1 MKNRLNII
9 LAVATVGFFVGCS
22 EDSFLE
28 EKPLDFASPE
38 NSFIT
43 YGDFESALYTL
54 YDNNRSLYFSEGALE
69 YMNEGTD
76 LGFYGRPQEVK
87 FNNYESALHSN
98 AGIVR
103 DYWTGLYRMI
113 SSANIIIDRV
123 ANSSLA
129 EDEITQIQAEA
140 RFFRGNA
147 YKVLAHLY
155 GGVPLVLNEVY
166 SGG

>member
-1 MKNRLNII
+1 
-9 LAVATVGFFVGCS
+9 
-22 EDSFLE
+22 
-28 EKPLDFASPE
+28 
-38 NSFIT
+38 
-43 YGDFESALYTL
+43 
-54 YDNNRSLYFSEGALE
+54 
-69 YMNEGTD
+69 
-76 LGFYGRPQEVK
+76 K

-103 DYWTGLYRMI
+103 DFWTGLYRMI

-129 EDEITQIQAEA
+129 EDEIIQIQAEA

-155 GGVPLVLNEVY
+155 GGVPLVLNEVTDPKTDY
-166 SGG
+166 TRASLEEVYQQAI